1 MCSHELI
8 NQFDQQ
14 HVAPNSVI
22 HSDEWAAY
30 RGLGLL
36 GFQHETVNHQL
47 HYQDPLTGAHT
58 QGIERSW
65 LDAKVKIMKK
75 MRRTTPL
82 LMQGHLDEYCY
93 RVEKRTDPEFFTS
106 FLRDIQLMYR

>member
-1 MCSHELI
+1 MP
-8 NQFDQQ
+8 
-14 HVAPNSVI
+14 VR
-22 HSDEWAAY
+22 DESGDPTGPGQG
-30 RGLGLL
+30 RPRLPLL
-36 GFQHETVNHQL
+36 QPRHQL

-75 MRRTTPL
+75 MRGTTPL